1 MCHAIH
7 IIWVVPSTQ
16 LSQSFLQGITR
27 PLAKETHHLCRIL
40 VPTSLGTQEFK
51 VQSNTGHYWSKLIL
65 RKDHTFQI
73 TAHMS
78 IQWMIGF
85 CIDCQ
90 STEHFLIAI
99 NYWLPGK
106 KYFMYW
112 KNLPNPL
119 LYKTKPKGFLSM
131 IWMKHHGTISDK
143 LSQIL
148 DRLKMLVSCHLQ
160 IAYTS

>member
-1 MCHAIH
+1 MSRYPYYLGCAIYTATS
-7 IIWVVPSTQ
+7 VLFAGNYQTTGQRNS
-16 LSQSFLQGITR
+16 SSLQD
-27 PLAKETHHLCRIL
+27 
-40 VPTSLGTQEFK
+40 LGTYK
-51 VQSNTGHYWSKLIL
+51 PRDSGVQSAIKHWPLLIKTNS
-65 RKDHTFQI
+65 RKDHAFQI

-112 KNLPNPL
+112 KNLPNL
-119 LYKTKPKGFLSM
+119 LSYKTKPKGFLSM